1 MKTIPNLMVP
11 FMLLILFYSC
21 ISNSKTQPNDYVD
34 NSQTKDEQQIS
45 KAFIINVEAIRI
57 ELTSP
62 DGCRNGNLDYEN
74 VFLPY
79 AIRYNIEEQKYQAS
93 PFPTFRQISV
103 SVDTVVY
110 SKDSLLC
117 VALLDIEN
125 HYTDVSPFEKIRDG
139 KVFYDGKAMIGY
151 RDSIGK
157 PFQIFP
163 FNIFSVMGYDNRDAV
178 HNLMRRYYFFDIVGK
193 STPAGTNIEGD
204 IYKYGIG
211 SPEFFV
217 EAPNFK
223 RNKYDDYKFKYYL
236 HRGKEVPYNYLG
248 NNQIASHSLQQ

>member
-1 MKTIPNLMVP
+1 MRTILNLVVS
-11 FMLLILFYSC
+11 LLLLSLYNGCMF
-21 ISNSKTQPNDYVD
+21 NNAQPNNDKMKIQ
-34 NSQTKDEQQIS
+34 SKDEQQIS
-45 KAFIINVEAIRI
+45 NAFIINVEAIRK
-57 ELTSP
+57 ELISP
-62 DGCRNGNLDYEN
+62 DNSSSGELDYEN

-79 AIRYNIEEQKYQAS
+79 AVRYNLKEQKYQAS
-93 PFPTFRQISV
+93 PFPTSKQISV
-103 SVDTVVY
+103 RVDTVVY
-110 SKDSLLC
+110 STDSLLC

-125 HYTDVSPFEKIRDG
+125 HYSDVSPFEKIRDG
-139 KVFYDGKAMIGY
+139 KVFYDGKAIIGH
-151 RDSIGK
+151 RDSISD

-163 FNIFSVMGYDNRDAV
+163 INIFSVMGYDNRDAV

-236 HRGKEVPYNYLG
+236 YRGKEVPYNYLG
-248 NNQIASHSLQQ
+248 NNQIASHSLKQ